1 MRKVERR
8 ATICLLL
15 AAVLFLGTAV
25 FVWRFVTQGKTWA
38 SFSGNL
44 QIYVDGNLNRG
55 TINDRHGTQL
65 LKCDK
70 DGTHYSDDSE
80 LRKATVHAVGDPAGN
95 VATGAINMWSGDL
108 IGYDLL

>member
-15 AAVLFLGTAV
+15 AAVLFLGTGV

-44 QIYVDGNLNRG
+44 QIDTPL
-55 TINDRHGTQL
+55 D
-65 LKCDK
+65 
-70 DGTHYSDDSE
+70 
-80 LRKATVHAVGDPAGN
+80 ATLSPVMSAVQGIAS
-95 VATGAINMWSGDL
+95 WK
-108 IGYDLL
+108 